1 MPTLDEPLPIVALV
15 PTLILP
21 PVSISS
27 VPLPLK
33 PIARFPLTMVQ
44 LEALPLMV
52 TVPTAEVDSPMDPR
66 PVLVTVPPSVML
78 IVPTPVLPI

>member
-33 PIARFPLTMVQ
+33 PIARF
-44 LEALPLMV
+44 
-52 TVPTAEVDSPMDPR
+52 R
-66 PVLVTVPPSVML
+66 
-78 IVPTPVLPI
+78 

>member
-1 MPTLDEPLPIVALV
+1 
-15 PTLILP
+15 
-21 PVSISS
+21 
-27 VPLPLK
+27 
-33 PIARFPLTMVQ
+33 MVQ